1 MCGPKNTRRSASH
14 MIPGFHLSLPIP
26 LRVSLLLRATA
37 HRTLGLCI
45 HFIYSCGHIC
55 LDSGRDGVEQ
65 NSSIHCGV
73 SKYSRVRIGSFPASE
88 PASNSIRRLPQF
100 GCMTKH
106 ESLQATSFFAF
117 NLYSDSKKVFTASKR
132 PAKKKSSIRVSTNTR
147 VYCTLIVH
155 GS

>member
-14 MIPGFHLSLPIP
+14 MIPRFHLSLPIP

-55 LDSGRDGVEQ
+55 LDSGRDVVEQ
-65 NSSIHCGV
+65 EFFHSLRRI
-73 SKYSRVRIGSFPASE
+73 KIQLLRIGSFPASE

-106 ESLQATSFFAF
+106 ESLQATSFLAF

-132 PAKKKSSIRVSTNTR
+132 PAKKNHVLEFPLTHA
-147 VYCTLIVH
+147 YIVP
-155 GS
+155 

>member
-14 MIPGFHLSLPIP
+14 MIPTFHLSLPIP

-65 NSSIHCGV
+65 EFFHSLRRIKILHL
-73 SKYSRVRIGSFPASE
+73 RIGSFPASE

-117 NLYSDSKKVFTASKR
+117 NLYSDSKKVFTAFKR
-132 PAKKKSSIRVSTNTR
+132 PAKKKII
-147 VYCTLIVH
+147 Y
-155 GS
+155 